1 VAYNGGTPLEQK
13 VMRQVVRGFAPRA
26 ITSVTISQS
35 LPGPAID
42 LSMTHDPAAGRRVRS
57 LWEDWIVSAA
67 FARRLVD
74 RGIHPTVTL
83 TEPDSGDQIYPRHER
98 NPNPSLASAAQAR
111 AIVERFRRASL
122 RAGARVVEAGA
133 GRPYGLAPRVTLS
146 VGDPAS
152 FLKNKLWRLLKA
164 YDRGRNRYEGYYIGI
179 VDANGKAVLEAGN
192 STRVQG
198 GSYWVRRD
206 LDSCSPIV
214 HSSPGGA
221 PQPPPCP
228 A

>member
-1 VAYNGGTPLEQK
+1 
-13 VMRQVVRGFAPRA
+13 
-26 ITSVTISQS
+26 
-35 LPGPAID
+35 
-42 LSMTHDPAAGRRVRS
+42 
-57 LWEDWIVSAA
+57 
-67 FARRLVD
+67 
-74 RGIHPTVTL
+74 
-83 TEPDSGDQIYPRHER
+83 
-98 NPNPSLASAAQAR
+98 
-111 AIVERFRRASL
+111 
-122 RAGARVVEAGA
+122 
-133 GRPYGLAPRVTLS
+133 VTLS
-146 VGDPAS
+146 VSDPAS
-152 FLKNKLWRLLKA
+152 FLKNRLWRLLKA